1 MKIIEW
7 EQLPQNMQTE
17 EVRKYYDI
25 LKKRRFSL
33 FLKRAFDLTASLF
46 ALLLLSPVFLILAIA
61 IKLDSPGP
69 VFYRQERVTQYGKIF
84 RIHKF
89 RTMVQNADKG
99 SQLTVSN
106 DSRITRVGKFI
117 RGCRLDEIAQL
128 IDVIQGT
135 VTLVGVRPES
145 PKYVAAYTD
154 EMMATLLLPAGV
166 TSLAS
171 IYYKDEAEL
180 LDGAEDTDKVYVD
193 KILPGK
199 MYYNLKGLASFSFFG
214 DIKIMFMTVFAV
226 LGKKYE
232 GDYKEPEEQKN
243 NENVS
248 EEVNV

>member
-1 MKIIEW
+1 
-7 EQLPQNMQTE
+7 MQTE
-17 EVRKYYDI
+17 EVRKYYD
-25 LKKRRFSL
+25 LLSKRKFGL
-33 FLKRAFDLTASLF
+33 FLKRAFDLVASLVMLVI
-46 ALLLLSPVFLILAIA
+46 LLPVFLILAIA
-61 IKLDSPGP
+61 IKIDSPGP
-69 VFYRQERVTQYGKIF
+69 VFYRQERVTQYGKRF

-99 SQLTVSN
+99 LQVTVNN

-128 IDVIQGT
+128 FDVIAGN

-145 PKYVAAYTD
+145 PKYVAAYSD

-166 TSLAS
+166 TNLAC
-171 IYYKDEAEL
+171 IYYKDEAKL
-180 LDGAEDTDKVYVD
+180 LEESDDADKTYVE

-199 MYYNLKGLASFSFFG
+199 MYYNLKGLAKFSFWG

-232 GDYKEPEEQKN
+232 GDYIAPDGKEDIR
-243 NENVS
+243 
-248 EEVNV
+248 EEVRT